1 MAKGLA
7 TDQARLK
14 IGAVAKLTGLSAHNL
29 RKWEERYGAVKP
41 HRTDSGERL
50 YSRED
55 VRRLL
60 LIKKLS
66 KAGVPIGEVAK
77 ATLADLERISQE
89 TVSEQSAAAISRHE
103 PESIRIVVIG
113 NVPMV
118 LGELA
123 GAGEPA
129 IDLFLRSDDV
139 ASAEQRLAG
148 QSVDIVVL
156 ECRTVHDRTDQLV
169 VDSMHTLG
177 ARGAIVVYGFGAR
190 AALEALRGKGVAT
203 MRAPVDPGGFRRVA
217 VGLMQELT
225 GAEPRSEA
233 SRSETVSDAPPP
245 RFSPDSVARII
256 SMSPSIKCECPH
268 HLAQIVMSLSA
279 FEQYSTECE
288 ASSPEDAELHRYLKR
303 VAGRSR
309 ASFEEALARVAEAE
323 GIFLND

>member
-1 MAKGLA
+1 MAKGQA

-14 IGAVAKLTGLSAHNL
+14 IGAVAKMTGLSAHNL

-41 HRTDSGERL
+41 HRTGSGERL
-50 YSRED
+50 YNRED

-89 TVSEQSAAAISRHE
+89 TVSEQSSAATLSHE
-103 PESIRIVVIG
+103 PASIRVVIIG

-118 LGELA
+118 PGDMS
-123 GAGEPA
+123 GAEEPG
-129 IDLFLRSDDV
+129 IDVFLRSDDV
-139 ASAEQRLAG
+139 VSAEQRLAG

-156 ECRTVHDRTDQLV
+156 ECPTVHDRTEQLV
-169 VDSMHTLG
+169 ADAMHTLG
-177 ARGAIVVYGFGAR
+177 ARRALVVYGFGAR
-190 AALEALRGKGVAT
+190 AALEALRRTGVVT
-203 MRAPVDPGGFRRVA
+203 TRAPVDSGEFRRAIVA
-217 VGLMQELT
+217 LMQGLT
-225 GAEPRSEA
+225 GAEPGSDARGG
-233 SRSETVSDAPPP
+233 ETVSDAPPP

-288 ASSPEDAELHRYLKR
+288 TSSPNDAELHRYLKR

-309 ASFEEALARVAEAE
+309 AAFEEALARVAEAE
-323 GIFLND
+323 GIFFDD